1 MDSPVRLF
9 GRLGLQQVAAGRRVE
24 SIRLRVQ
31 CTVPAGSLV
40 HVSDVQLQPG
50 RYITGWTLN
59 AADLGVQPVT
69 GWQWRNA
76 VVAGDRSVV
85 VAADVAAA
93 SPTVWDLRGAAT
105 TARVGAYQLGALSGS
120 ARVDGFAHTA
130 TQGAGTPPHLTARA
144 DVDVPLRVAGGRA
157 LVCCWFR
164 GLAVPADTNV
174 LPPAPPHT
182 EGTVTGSHPSWGA
195 VIAHHDT
202 WTELRTAH
210 PDWS

>member
-9 GRLGLQQVAAGRRVE
+9 GRLNLQQQAGRRVE

-31 CTVPAGSLV
+31 CTIPAGSLV
-40 HVSDVQLQPG
+40 KVTDVQLQPG

-59 AADLGVQPVT
+59 AADLGVLPVT
-69 GWQWRNA
+69 GWAWRNA
-76 VVAGDRSVV
+76 VVSGARSVV
-85 VAADVAAA
+85 VAADVASA
-93 SPTVWDLRGAAT
+93 SPTVWDVRGTAT
-105 TARVGAYQLGALSGS
+105 AGRVGAFVLGPVSAS
-120 ARVDGFAHTA
+120 ARVDGFAHSA
-130 TQGAGTPPHLTARA
+130 TQGAGIPPHLTARS
-144 DVDVPLRVAGGRA
+144 DVDVPVRIDGGRA

-202 WTELRTAH
+202 WTELRTVH